1 MKIVIGITIIVLI
14 ALVGSRWTF
23 TRARMG
29 ARRLYLTGAEFILVG
44 LCLGELMLGLLDRPT
59 VAGLNPLLDLAL
71 GWLGLLFGAQLD
83 YQQVRRFPRRY
94 AIVILVTGCAAMAA
108 CLPLGPALAQVL
120 GQNGRP
126 WLGAVIL
133 AAAAVPTAPAALA
146 LAQQELKVRGAGVPE
161 VLRYVAGLDA
171 VLGLMVFGLAFT
183 VPHTH
188 SPLGPTQLITV
199 QYLLISLGLGGLM
212 GLILHMLTRFGCAQ
226 AELQLFTVGAVAL
239 AAGVAAFLR
248 VSPLVVTLV
257 SGLVIAN
264 VRGEKARVLRALLT
278 LEKPLYLVLL
288 ILAGAMVRQL
298 PDLAT
303 VLLLGLGYAA
313 LRAVGKAAGGWLC
326 TRVPL
331 LWRLGLPP
339 AFGLGLTSQGGMAVA
354 MVVSFHRAF
363 SGQPALDALA
373 DVLLMIVLVS
383 VLVNGLTGP
392 SLARV
397 ALREEA

>member
-1 MKIVIGITIIVLI
+1 MKIVFGITIIVLI

-29 ARRLYLTGAEFILVG
+29 ARRFYLTGVEFILVG

-83 YQQVRRFPRRY
+83 YQDVRRFPRRY
-94 AIVILVTGCAAMAA
+94 LTVTLITGCATMAA
-108 CLPLGPALAQVL
+108 CLPLGPALTGVL
-120 GQNGRP
+120 GPNSRP
-126 WLGAVIL
+126 WLGAAIL

-146 LAQQELKVRGAGVPE
+146 LAQQELRVRADGVAE

-171 VLGLMVFGLAFT
+171 VVGLVVFGLAFT
-183 VPHTH
+183 LPHTH
-188 SPLGPTQLITV
+188 SPIGPDQLITV

-212 GLILHMLTRFGCAQ
+212 GVILHLLTRFGCAQ
-226 AELQLFTVGAVAL
+226 AELQLFTVGVVAL

-248 VSPLVVTLV
+248 VSPLMVTLV

-264 VRGEKARVLRALLT
+264 VRGEKARVLQALAA

-288 ILAGAMVRQL
+288 ILAGAMVRQP

-313 LRAVGKAAGGWLC
+313 LRTMGKGIGGLVC
-326 TRVPL
+326 AQMPVL
-331 LWRLGLPP
+331 SRLGLPP

-363 SGQPALDALA
+363 AAQPSLDALA
-373 DVLLMIVLVS
+373 NVLLVIVLIS
-383 VLVNGLTGP
+383 VLVNELTGP